1 MSATNKAPDL
11 SLLLMR
17 SIVKAQERKRSERI
31 WTEEECAGVSDQ
43 IEAELW
49 RVAIKAVE

>member
-1 MSATNKAPDL
+1 MPDSAPDL
-11 SLLLMR
+11 SLLLIR
-17 SIVKAQERKRSERI
+17 SIVKAKERKRSERL
-31 WTEEECAGVSDQ
+31 WTEEECAAVSDQ